1 MELLNG
7 KIVKE
12 SIINDLLEKVDKLD
26 RQLGLTVIQ
35 VGEDP
40 ASDVYIKQKEKM
52 ANSLGYSFNHLKY
65 DVNVPEDFLVAKI
78 EELNK
83 DPLIDGI
90 LVQMP
95 LPTNLNA
102 KRIQNTISPNK
113 DVDGLTDINMGKLAH
128 NVDALVA
135 CTPLGIM
142 EMLKY
147 YDISVQNKNVV
158 IIGRSDLVGKP
169 LFNLMINNNATV
181 TLCHSKTKNLK
192 FYTKNAD
199 VLIVAIGKPNFINKD
214 YIKEEAVIIDVG
226 INRIN
231 SKLCGD
237 VDFESV
243 KDICSYITPVP
254 GGVGQMTIAELA
266 RNVYNAYLLNK

>member
-113 DVDGLTDINMGKLAH
+113 DVDGLTDINMGKLTH

-266 RNVYNAYLLNK
+266 RNVYNAYLLNM